1 MLNTVVL
8 IYFGGLRFGHT
19 IKTDCIN
26 IQTVDS
32 EITNF
37 DFLEKGLGPVS
48 PSYFVNDFSRK
59 DFLMLYSTNICNP

>member
-1 MLNTVVL
+1 MVNTVVL

-32 EITNF
+32 EIYQF
-37 DFLEKGLGPVS
+37 
-48 PSYFVNDFSRK
+48 
-59 DFLMLYSTNICNP
+59 